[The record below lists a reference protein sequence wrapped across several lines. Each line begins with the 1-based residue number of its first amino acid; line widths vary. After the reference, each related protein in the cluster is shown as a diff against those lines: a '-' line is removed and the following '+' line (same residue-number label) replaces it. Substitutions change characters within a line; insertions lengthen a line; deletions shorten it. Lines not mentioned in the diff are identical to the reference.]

1 MKKDFIGFSAVAIA
15 CSLIS
20 AVPIQAQ
27 ITGDKTLPINTVV
40 NTQGTTFTITGGTQI
55 GGNQFH
61 SFQEFSVPTGNTAYF
76 NNGADIS
83 NIISRVTGNSI
94 SNIDGL
100 IKANGQ
106 ANLFLINPNGIIL
119 GKNAQL
125 QIGGSF
131 TASTANSFKFPDGTE
146 FSATNPQAPPLLT
159 VTTPLGLQYGKDH
172 NATIINDANLNSN
185 KDLTLSSGSVVSNGT
200 LFAQGNLLVE
210 SVTGDVEVKDA
221 IANTATF
228 SANRNL
234 ILNSSQIG
242 TLGNLNLLAKDS
254 VIARD
259 SIDLQF
265 IASAGD
271 KLTVQG
277 DRLVDLFIL
286 NNPNS
291 GLFSGGDMVFRSAN
305 TIIGDAHYYANG
317 NFRIEKL
324 DGSIGNI
331 ESPIDPIIRSLG
343 DVTFGVYLGRSLHI
357 IAGGKVT
364 IEAVQISG
372 ADTTNNS
379 INNDKVL
386 LSNGSSVDINGS
398 LQPTL
403 DIRAG
408 VNPADIGTAGV
419 TPNQSQVVTIGTDSN
434 LFTNFS
440 TQLKTS
446 PTASPV
452 AFTFNTARNR
462 CTGGS
467 ASCFINSAITALAAI
482 PNTSL
487 SSPTESGIKI
497 GKINIQRPDGV
508 VLLTNNYKPNNSLT
522 GNSDIEITGLG
533 SSTLPIAGISLVPA
547 GTTTSKVNGGSLYID
562 SRRNIIINPNTS
574 ILTSSTLTNA
584 NAGNITL
591 LANNQI
597 NLGQNVQIKADGTN
611 LGGQINLLSK
621 GAISAQGLQLFST
634 STTSS
639 STGNS
644 GNINITAASLNL
656 TNSNTF
662 ASQIVTSTV
671 GNANAGN
678 IVLNVSG
685 AISLNGS
692 LGSSTTEIRSQ
703 VFTSTAKGNSGNIT
717 INGLDST
724 KAVDSLS
731 LTKGAQITANTE
743 GIGNAGEIKIF
754 AKLVSIDGV
763 SAFDSSK
770 SSSINSQILKF
781 ATGSGSRIFIDTDSL
796 YLNNKAQIS
805 TTLDWGSLKI
815 SKGGNIVINSKILAL
830 TKESTINSSTSSPVY
845 AGNAGDIK
853 ITTNQASFDSSFVSS
868 SVNTNGI
875 GNAGILDITARDI
888 SITNGAQLSS
898 ATSGKGNGGI
908 ITITADTL
916 KIDGSGT
923 FLGKNSASGI
933 FGSVKAGAD
942 KDSNG
947 GNINVI
953 VAKNISLSNGA
964 RISASTDV
972 NTQGKSG
979 SILIDPEVV
988 TLTNGSRISVSSL
1001 GLGDGGVI
1009 DLTAGQLSLS
1019 NSSIIAETANGRGG
1033 NITLRV
1039 RDLFWL
1045 RNASLVSATAGNNGD
1060 GGNINLSAS
1069 FVLAFATEN
1078 SDIIANAFKGRGGNI
1093 TINTQGIFG
1102 LEYRPQLT
1110 PLSDIT
1116 ASSQFGVNG
1125 TVTINTPGVDPSKGL
1140 GKLPVDVTD
1149 SSKLLAQRC
1158 IADNADSKFFITG
1171 RGGLPPSPSDAIY
1184 RTTQILANVGS
1195 VNSNNE
1201 SAQNLPVTQNHQLTS
1216 STPSN
1221 PDRIVEIQGW
1231 VVDQSGKVSLISEL
1245 PSSSPNWIWSNQPK
1259 CISSI
1264 SRY

>member
-15 CSLIS
+15 CGWIS
-20 AVPIQAQ
+20 VAPMQAQ

-40 NTQGTTFTITGGTQI
+40 NTNGTTFTITGGTQI

-61 SFQEFSVPTGNTAYF
+61 SFQQFSVPTGSTAYF
-76 NNGADIS
+76 NNSSDVS

-106 ANLFLINPNGIIL
+106 ANLFLINPNGIVF

-146 FSATNPQAPPLLT
+146 FSATNPKAPPLLT

-172 NATIINDANLNSN
+172 NATIINDGNLNSN
-185 KDLTLSSGSVVSNGT
+185 KDLTLSSGNVVSNGT

-210 SVTGDVEVKDA
+210 SVTGDVEIKEA
-221 IANTATF
+221 IANTANF

-234 ILNSSQIG
+234 ILNNSQIA
-242 TLGNLNLLAKDS
+242 TVGNLNLLAKDS
-254 VIARD
+254 LIARD
-259 SIDLQF
+259 SIDRPF
-265 IASAGD
+265 IASAGE
-271 KLTVQG
+271 KLTLQG

-291 GLFSGGDMVFRSAN
+291 GLFSGQDMVFRSAN

-317 NFRIEKL
+317 NFRVEKL

-343 DVTFGVYLGRSLHI
+343 DVTFGGYLGRSLHI

-364 IEAVQISG
+364 IDAIQITNF
-372 ADTTNNS
+372 DETNNS
-379 INNDKVL
+379 IKENIT
-386 LSNGSSVDINGS
+386 LSNGKLVSIDGSS
-398 LQPTL
+398 QPTL

-408 VNPADIGTAGV
+408 VDPTAIGTSGT
-419 TPNQSQVVTIGTDSN
+419 TPIATTTGSN
-434 LFTNFS
+434 
-440 TQLKTS
+440 
-446 PTASPV
+446 
-452 AFTFNTARNR
+452 NTCGN
-462 CTGGS
+462 GNS
-467 ASCFINSAITALAAI
+467 ISCYYRTPFIMATRII

-497 GKINIQRPDGV
+497 GKINIQRPDSV
-508 VLLTNNYKPNNSLT
+508 VLLTNNYKPNVTLT

-533 SSTLPIAGISLVPA
+533 STLPSVTGIRLVPTGA
-547 GTTTSKVNGGSLYID
+547 IDSKVNGGALYID

-584 NAGNITL
+584 NAGSITL
-591 LANNQI
+591 LAKNQI

-611 LGGQINLLSK
+611 LGGQISLISNGS
-621 GAISAQGLQLFST
+621 ISAQGLQMSSASQSST
-634 STTSS
+634 SN
-639 STGNS
+639 GNS
-644 GNINITAASLNL
+644 GDINIKASSLSL
-656 TNSNTF
+656 TNSSTF
-662 ASQIVTSTV
+662 TSQIVTSTS

-678 IVLNVSG
+678 IALNVSG
-685 AISLNGS
+685 AISLDGS

-703 VFTSTAKGNSGNIT
+703 VLASTAQGNSGSIT
-717 INGLDST
+717 INGLDPT
-724 KAVDSLS
+724 KAADSLS
-731 LTKGAQITANTE
+731 ITNGAQITANTQ

-763 SAFDSSK
+763 SAFDSTK

-805 TTLDWGSLKI
+805 TTLDWGSLTI
-815 SKGGNIVINSKILAL
+815 SKGGNIVINSKILVL
-830 TKESTINSSTSSPVY
+830 TKESTINSSTSSPTY

-868 SVNTNGI
+868 SVNTNAI

-888 SITNGAQLSS
+888 SITNGAQISS
-898 ATSGKGNGGI
+898 ATAGKGNGGI
-908 ITITADTL
+908 ITITSDTL

-953 VAKNISLSNGA
+953 VSKSISLSNGA

-979 SILIDPEVV
+979 SILIDPEIV

-1001 GLGDGGVI
+1001 GFGDGGII

-1019 NSSIIAETANGRGG
+1019 NSLIIAETANGRGG

-1045 RNASLVSATAGNNGD
+1045 RNSSLVSATAGNNGD
-1060 GGNINLSAS
+1060 GGNINLNAN
-1069 FVLAFATEN
+1069 FIVAFATEN
-1078 SDIIANAFKGRGGNI
+1078 NDIIANAFKGRGGNI
-1093 TINTQGIFG
+1093 QITTQGIFG
-1102 LEYRPQLT
+1102 IEYRPQLT

-1125 TVTINTPGVDPSKGL
+1125 TVIINTPGVDPSKGL

-1149 SSKLLAQRC
+1149 SSRLLAQRC
-1158 IADNADSKFFITG
+1158 VADNVDSKFFITG
-1171 RGGLPPSPSDAIY
+1171 RGGLPPSPSDAVY

-1195 VNSNNE
+1195 VSSNNKT
-1201 SAQNLPVTQNHQLTS
+1201 AQSSPVPQNSQLTS
-1216 STPSN
+1216 STPSY

-1245 PSSSPNWIWSNQPK
+1245 PSLSPNWIWSNQPK
-1259 CISSI
+1259 CIAG
-1264 SRY
+1264 